1 MITKDKVTRPM
12 FLEWFWDLGGQNQAK
27 CLLNECTTQHF
38 LAGQDSKLNV
48 IKCSYIVDMVISL

>member
-1 MITKDKVTRPM
+1 M
-12 FLEWFWDLGGQNQAK
+12 FLEWFWDLSGQNQAK
-27 CLLNECTTQHF
+27 CVLNECTTQHF